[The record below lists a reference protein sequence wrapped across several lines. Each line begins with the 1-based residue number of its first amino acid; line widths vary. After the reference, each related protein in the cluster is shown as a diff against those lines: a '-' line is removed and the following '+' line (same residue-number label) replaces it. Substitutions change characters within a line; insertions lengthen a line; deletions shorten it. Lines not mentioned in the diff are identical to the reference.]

1 MKSFLQAAAS
11 QLIQIILQTDL
22 LGRRKSREVV
32 LAKLHLEIAAVGD
45 LQGSLHRLGAI
56 VKPSLHFLGR
66 FDIELVGLQFEP
78 VVFTDRFA
86 GLNAE
91 QHVVSVIIRPFAVVT
106 IVGGDHGNREIFC

>member
-11 QLIQIILQTDL
+11 QFIQIILQTDL

-56 VKPSLHFLGR
+56 VKSLLHLLGR
-66 FDIELVGLQFEP
+66 FDIGLVRLELEP
-78 VVFTDRFA
+78 VFFIDGFA
-86 GLNAE
+86 GLHAE
-91 QHVVSVIIRPFAVVT
+91 QHVVSVIIRPLAVVA
-106 IVGGDHGNREIFC
+106 IVGGDDGN